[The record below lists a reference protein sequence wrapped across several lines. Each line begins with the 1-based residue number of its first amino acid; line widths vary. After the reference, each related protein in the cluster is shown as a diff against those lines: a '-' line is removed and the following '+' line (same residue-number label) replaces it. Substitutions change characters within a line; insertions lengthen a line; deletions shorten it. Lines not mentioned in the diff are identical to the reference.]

1 MGIRLRVNA
10 ALIVAAIVGGSAGAW
25 YLNGLLQKR
34 ASEEVVRQAGIFMEQ
49 ALAVRGYT
57 VDYIKPELDGRL
69 AEKFLPQT
77 VPAFAATETFVRLRK
92 AFPNVRYKE
101 AVLNPTNPR
110 DLAVDFEKQVI
121 DRFAADT
128 SLKET
133 SGEITSNLRRLYYV
147 AKPIR
152 ITNAACLGC
161 HDTPDRAPP
170 SLIKA
175 YGDKQGFGWTHNQ
188 LVGAQIVVVPTYEQ
202 EQATHSL
209 FLQIMSIF
217 GGMFALVLVA
227 VNLAL
232 PRD

>member
-10 ALIVAAIVGGSAGAW
+10 ALIAAAIVGGSVGAW

-121 DRFAADT
+121 ERFAADT

-133 SGEITSNLRRLYYV
+133 SGEITTNLRRLYYV

-188 LVGAQIVVVPTYEQ
+188 LVGAQIVVVPAYEQ

-227 VNLAL
+227 VNLGL
-232 PRD
+232 PRE